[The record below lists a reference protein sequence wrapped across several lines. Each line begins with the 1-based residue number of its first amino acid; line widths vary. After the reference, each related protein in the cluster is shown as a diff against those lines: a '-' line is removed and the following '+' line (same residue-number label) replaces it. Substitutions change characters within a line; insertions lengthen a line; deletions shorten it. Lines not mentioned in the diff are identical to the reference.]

1 MSVTVPPVEQ
11 ARATVKRRWPIGV
24 ELHPGGAH
32 ARVWAPKAERVELV
46 AEPDGRATALD
57 REENG
62 YFSGAVPGLDAGGL
76 YRFRL
81 DGKGML
87 CPDPMSRFQ
96 PEGPHGPSQLIDPH
110 RFAWTDQDWRG
121 RAIRGQVIYEMH
133 IGTFTREG
141 TWDAA
146 LTQLPALADLGVTVL
161 EVMPVSEFPGR
172 FGWGY
177 DGVNLFAPTRLYGDA
192 DAMRRFVNEAHRLGL
207 AVILDV
213 VFNHFGPDGNYLKCF
228 AEDYFTDRYRNE
240 WGEAI
245 NFDGPNSKPVR
256 EFFLTNAAFWIEEY
270 HLDGL
275 RLDATQSIHDGSED
289 HGGPHIL
296 TEISRAVRKAANGRA
311 TILVGEN
318 EPQHASMVKPADE
331 GGCGLCAIW
340 NDDLHHSAMVAL
352 TGRTEA
358 YYTDYRGTPQE
369 FVSAMKYGFLY
380 QGQWYR
386 WQGKRRGMPAFTV
399 PRPAF
404 VSFLQNHDQIAN
416 SARGQRL
423 HALTTP
429 GRLRAMTALILLGPG
444 TPMLFQGQEFAA
456 SAPFLYFADH
466 KPELAEL
473 VEQGRV
479 EFLAQ
484 FPSIA
489 APAMRAAL
497 PKPHA
502 EDSFTRCKL
511 DHRERESNAGVWA
524 LHRDLLR
531 LRRED
536 PVFAAQRIGGMD
548 GAVLGEEAFML
559 RFFGEKEG
567 DDRLMLVNLGRD
579 LTLRA
584 LADPLLAPPLDGAWT
599 VLWSSEDPAYGGSG
613 TAAVEQPDGA
623 WRLPGHAALVL
634 GPAWQFPRKSDEA
647 GGNTTPVI
655 MVSKGSET
663 DS

>member
-1 MSVTVPPVEQ
+1 MEV
-11 ARATVKRRWPIGV
+11 
-24 ELHPGGAH
+24 LPGGAH
-32 ARVWAPKAERVELV
+32 ARIWAPDAERVELV
-46 AEPDGRATALD
+46 AEPDGRATVLGD
-57 REENG
+57 EGNG
-62 YFSGAVPGLDAGGL
+62 YFSGAVPELEAGGL

-81 DGKGML
+81 DGKEML
-87 CPDPMSRFQ
+87 YPDPMSRFQ
-96 PEGPHGPSQLIDPH
+96 PEGPHGPSQLVDPH
-110 RFAWTDQDWRG
+110 RFAWTDQGWQG
-121 RAIRGQVIYEMH
+121 RAIKGQVIYEMH
-133 IGTFTREG
+133 IGTFTAEG

-146 LTQLPALADLGVTVL
+146 LAELPALADLGVTVL
-161 EVMPVSEFPGR
+161 ELMPVSEFPGR

-213 VFNHFGPDGNYLKCF
+213 VYNHFGPDGNYLKCF
-228 AEDYFTDRYRNE
+228 ADDYFTDRYRND

-245 NFDGPNSKPVR
+245 NFDGPNSEPVR

-275 RLDATQSIHDGSED
+275 RLDATQSINDGSEAQ
-289 HGGPHIL
+289 GKPHIL
-296 TEISRAVRKAANGRA
+296 TEISRAVRQAAGGRA
-311 TILVGEN
+311 TIVVGEN
-318 EPQHASMVKPADE
+318 EPQHASMVKPAEE

-352 TGRTEA
+352 TGRMEA

-369 FVSAMKYGFLY
+369 FVSAMKHGFLY

-386 WQGKRRGMPAFTV
+386 WQRKRRGMPAFGV

-416 SARGQRL
+416 SARGLRL
-423 HALTTP
+423 HALTAP
-429 GRLRAMTALILLGPG
+429 GRLRAMTALFLLGPG

-466 KPELAEL
+466 KPDLAGL
-473 VEQGRV
+473 VEKGRA

-489 APAMRAAL
+489 GPAMQAAL

-511 DHRERESNAGVWA
+511 DHRERESNAAVWA

-536 PVFAAQRIGGMD
+536 PVFAAQCIGGLD
-548 GAVLGEEAFML
+548 GAVLGEEAFVL
-559 RFFGEKEG
+559 RFFGEGG
-567 DDRLMLVNLGRD
+567 DDRLLLLNLGRD
-579 LTLRA
+579 LTLTVMA
-584 LADPLLAPPLDGAWT
+584 EPLLAPPLDGAWT
-599 VLWSSEDPAYGGSG
+599 VLWSSEEPAYGGCG

-634 GPAWQFPRKSDEA
+634 GPAHGFSTESDDE

-655 MVSKGSET
+655 VVSQG
-663 DS
+663 